1 VLLAVLS
8 GFYAVYHGEYG
19 LKMIAQRVHRYSQI
33 LAQGLEQLDYKINN
47 QPYFDTIII
56 HTPYKAHRIAARA
69 EEARINLRIIDN
81 NTLGIALDQSSSR
94 KLIRQLWKIFAL
106 PDKQLPDLA
115 EIDKSIGECIP
126 DVLLRTDSIL
136 QHPVFHLYQS
146 ETEMM
151 RYMRLLANKDIALD
165 RSMIPPG
172 LLYHETKFGYFVTSD
187 FAI

>member
-1 VLLAVLS
+1 MEERGVNVDHATLNRWV
-8 GFYAVYHGEYG
+8 
-19 LKMIAQRVHRYSQI
+19 IRYSPTIAVKATSQKRETNAENPYENWKRRGNY
-33 LAQGLEQLDYKINN
+33 LKNHLDLR
-47 QPYFDTIII
+47 Q
-56 HTPYKAHRIAARA
+56 
-69 EEARINLRIIDN
+69 NL
-81 NTLGIALDQSSSR
+81 
-94 KLIRQLWKIFAL
+94 
-106 PDKQLPDLA
+106 
-115 EIDKSIGECIP
+115 P